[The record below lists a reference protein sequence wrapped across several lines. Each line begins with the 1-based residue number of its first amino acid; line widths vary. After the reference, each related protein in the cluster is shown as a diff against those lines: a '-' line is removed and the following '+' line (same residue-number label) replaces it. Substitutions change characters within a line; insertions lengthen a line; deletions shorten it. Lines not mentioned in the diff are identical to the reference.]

1 MRVVFKL
8 SRMEQAES
16 EWKEEAGAQQQ
27 HLNCPWLKKLQAE
40 NQQIGKEIDT
50 VLTAM
55 EMIFSI
61 MQLRDLS
68 ASGVKEDINKEF
80 SEGKEKVRTLFNN
93 LIETGEPAFVDR
105 FFRALN
111 LPKDFQHLI

>member
-1 MRVVFKL
+1 MFIENKSAAQDRVNP
-8 SRMEQAES
+8 
-16 EWKEEAGAQQQ
+16 EWPENQKDN
-27 HLNCPWLKKLQAE
+27 LCKNCPQLKKLQAE
-40 NQQIGKEIDT
+40 NQQIEKEMDT

-55 EMIFSI
+55 EMTFSI
-61 MQLRDLS
+61 IQLRELS
-68 ASGVKEDINKEF
+68 ESGVKEDINKEF
-80 SEGKEKVRTLFNN
+80 SEGKEKVRALFNN

>member
-1 MRVVFKL
+1 MFIENKSAAQDRVNP
-8 SRMEQAES
+8 
-16 EWKEEAGAQQQ
+16 EWPENQKDN
-27 HLNCPWLKKLQAE
+27 LCKNCPWLKKLQAE

>member
-1 MRVVFKL
+1 MFIENKSAVQDRANPERPENQNDSPCK
-8 SRMEQAES
+8 
-16 EWKEEAGAQQQ
+16 
-27 HLNCPWLKKLQAE
+27 NCPWLKKLQAE

-68 ASGVKEDINKEF
+68 ASGVKEDINKEL